1 VTFIFTQYSIISVY
15 RIIERPDYQD
25 YTVHRSNTVSG
36 RLVAHLGPVCLPC
49 AAFLWRRSTH
59 VTEESMLPWRAQV
72 LVTKTENHKKKCMI
86 IDNSQTINRFT
97 LLDAYPLPNI
107 NDLAPK
113 VAQYST

>member
-1 VTFIFTQYSIISVY
+1 
-15 RIIERPDYQD
+15 
-25 YTVHRSNTVSG
+25 
-36 RLVAHLGPVCLPC
+36 
-49 AAFLWRRSTH
+49 
-59 VTEESMLPWRAQV
+59 
-72 LVTKTENHKKKCMI
+72 MI